1 MKGQY
6 NYGFEL
12 VQDIVKLKW
21 IPEILAAIS
30 SGHHSYNEILESV
43 EYLSNTELNRK
54 LSLLVEKEAVLKNIS
69 SDNRTTYTLL
79 PFGEDLNHI
88 FEHFIELEEK
98 YLRHSFI

>member
-21 IPEILAAIS
+21 IPEILAA
-30 SGHHSYNEILESV
+30 
-43 EYLSNTELNRK
+43 
-54 LSLLVEKEAVLKNIS
+54 IS